1 MKISAKVFAGVLFF
15 ALYVISGCGVYTF
28 NPAGKSSI
36 GSLAVQ
42 PFENDTEQFGLAD
55 RVTELVIDAFIADGN
70 IRIVPQD
77 NAQAILKGTLTGY
90 QRVANQFDEN
100 DRVQSYKVIMNFRIS
115 LIDPKDQT
123 EIWTEQMNQQG
134 IYDANN
140 ELEEQ
145 GQQRAAQRLVQAII
159 DKTTKS
165 W

>member
-1 MKISAKVFAGVLFF
+1 MKISVKLLAAVVLVAGL
-15 ALYVISGCGVYTF
+15 LLSGCGVYTF
-28 NPAGKSSI
+28 NPAGKSSV
-36 GSLAVQ
+36 GSLSVQ

-70 IRIVPQD
+70 IRIVPED

-100 DRVQSYKVIMNFRIS
+100 DQVQSYKVIMNFQIS

-123 EIWTEQMNQQG
+123 EIWTEPMNQQG